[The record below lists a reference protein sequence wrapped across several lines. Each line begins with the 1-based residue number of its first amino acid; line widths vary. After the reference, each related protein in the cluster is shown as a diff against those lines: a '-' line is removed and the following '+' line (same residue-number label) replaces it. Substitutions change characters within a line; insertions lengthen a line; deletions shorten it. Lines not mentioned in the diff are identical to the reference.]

1 MSLFLDGDVSFLPDN
16 SFPSHLQLL
25 KVGISLQYNDL
36 PVKYGLEL
44 FFFAVLHLVISSFSF
59 ILSAAG
65 GLVETVPV
73 GLSAHGMCVR
83 VTSQRESQK
92 NNSVESSVVRRR
104 CDLGFVRWFQVEVPQ
119 IDRLL
124 SQLEEMSC
132 TCSHQLSYS
141 SAAKCFA
148 GLVNKRPQG

>member
-1 MSLFLDGDVSFLPDN
+1 M
-16 SFPSHLQLL
+16 
-25 KVGISLQYNDL
+25 
-36 PVKYGLEL
+36 
-44 FFFAVLHLVISSFSF
+44 
-59 ILSAAG
+59 
-65 GLVETVPV
+65 ETVPV

-83 VTSQRESQK
+83 ATSQCESQ
-92 NNSVESSVVRRR
+92 NEASIESSVVLCCQR
-104 CDLGFVRWFQVEVPQ
+104 CDRGLCAVVQVEVPQ